1 VVPPVEVAIHALL
14 PQVVMRVVFLV
25 DMLLADTAICN
36 SEVLIKTVS
45 L

>member
-14 PQVVMRVVFLV
+14 PQVVMRVVLLV
-25 DMLLADTAICN
+25 DVLLADTAIRN
-36 SEVLIKTVS
+36 SEVLIKTVG

>member
-14 PQVVMRVVFLV
+14 PQVVMRVVLLV
-25 DMLLADTAICN
+25 NMLLSNTAICN
-36 SEVLIKTVS
+36 SEILVKTVG